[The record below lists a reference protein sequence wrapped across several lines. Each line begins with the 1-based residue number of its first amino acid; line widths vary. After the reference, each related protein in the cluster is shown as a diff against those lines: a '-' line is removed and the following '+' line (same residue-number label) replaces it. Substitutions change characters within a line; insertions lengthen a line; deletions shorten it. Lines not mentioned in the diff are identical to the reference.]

1 MLTQD
6 QIKLLEDY
14 RDKSDITS
22 ILCSQSEEYFS
33 FIRTMVNIPLIFS
46 SSIMTILNSMDEARS
61 NEIKICNIVLNT
73 ATATILS
80 LIGNFHLTEQ
90 AVNFKAISIKM
101 TKLCHQIEDKLS
113 IDVETCTVDN
123 LRCFINEYDT
133 LCEQLDY
140 PFPNFIKQKVK
151 KAYQNKMTLPNV
163 LNCESRA
170 SVCQNKRESI
180 IQIKG
185 FGRIP
190 SANHLNK
197 YDNSLSKSSR
207 DIKTAKSYRDTL
219 DANDIMDANAANTA
233 IAIKDS
239 DNEDETL
246 SGDHRA

>member
-1 MLTQD
+1 MLTTE

-90 AVNFKAISIKM
+90 AVNFKAIAIKM

-123 LRCFINEYDT
+123 LRGFINEYDT

-163 LNCESRA
+163 LNCESRS
-170 SVCQNKRESI
+170 SVCQVKKDSI

-190 SANHLNK
+190 SANHN
-197 YDNSLSKSSR
+197 NIQLSKSSR
-207 DIKTAKSYRDTL
+207 DIKSAKSYRDTL
-219 DANDIMDANAANTA
+219 DANDAANAA

-239 DNEDETL
+239 SDNEEEAL